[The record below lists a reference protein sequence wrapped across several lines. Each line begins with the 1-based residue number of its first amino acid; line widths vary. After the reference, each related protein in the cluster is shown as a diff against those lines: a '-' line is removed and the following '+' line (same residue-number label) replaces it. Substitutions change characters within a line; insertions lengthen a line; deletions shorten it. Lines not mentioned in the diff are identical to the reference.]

1 MKEYRQLLWFFVL
14 CLVAWYEMRLTGD
27 LQNHDGIFYS
37 PLQLFFLSLSLSLL
51 ALTAPFKNETS
62 HKHSTWMRWVPAIIL
77 IPALFWLFREAISI
91 LALRP
96 INFNDSD
103 IIAQVLAPSQS
114 LLKGEWPYQDVV
126 LPTYTMH
133 NTYLPMQW
141 LPFVIPVVLDF
152 DPRWLPVIMWS
163 VALLIFYF
171 SLGRKINVSS
181 YIKLPV
187 IALVIYLSLYGIHSF
202 MKFNSFDFQVSI
214 EMLPAAY
221 YLILIAALLLGNSWL
236 IGISLGACLM
246 SRFSIVLLVPFLAW
260 YVWKRYGFKKWT
272 QAAISVVLFCTIVFV
287 LPFMIRDLQ
296 LPLKIIGNY
305 NSGAYN
311 EWHTHSWQEPGAEPH
326 QLARGLGLAI
336 FVKKMYEYDIREGI
350 NHLKNGSILLCT
362 LIGLLLIYLF
372 ERNRKVIHEDW
383 FLLGGIK
390 LYFTFFYSLVLIPY
404 PYLFLLP
411 MTVTIAILAKAMFQ
425 WLQPQEI
432 Q

>member
-1 MKEYRQLLWFFVL
+1 MKKYRQSIWFLVL

-37 PLQLFFLSLSLSLL
+37 PLQLFLLSLSVSLL
-51 ALTAPFKNETS
+51 ALKAPFRLDTYVSASSVTK
-62 HKHSTWMRWVPAIIL
+62 WIPVIIL
-77 IPALFWLFREAISI
+77 LPALVWLFKEATSI
-91 LALRP
+91 LEMRP

-141 LPFVIPVVLDF
+141 LPFVIPVAFNF
-152 DPRWLPVIMWS
+152 DPRWLPVFAWS
-163 VALLIFYF
+163 IAILIFYGT
-171 SLGRKINVSS
+171 LVRKISFSS
-181 YIKLPV
+181 FITIPAIV
-187 IALVIYLSLYGIHSF
+187 LVIYLSLYGIHSF
-202 MKFNSFDFQVSI
+202 MKYNSFDFQVSV
-214 EMLPAAY
+214 ELLPAAY
-221 YLILIAALLLGNSWL
+221 YLILIVALLSGNSWL
-236 IGISLGACLM
+236 IGVSLGTCLM
-246 SRFSIVLLVPFLAW
+246 SRFSIILLVPFLAW
-260 YVWKRYGFKKWT
+260 YIWRRYGLKKWI
-272 QAAISVVLFCTIVFV
+272 QAAVATVFFCTIVFV
-287 LPFMIRDLQ
+287 LPFMTRDTQ
-296 LPLKIIGNY
+296 LPFKIVGNY
-305 NSGAYN
+305 NSGAFN

-350 NHLKNGSILLCT
+350 NHLKNGSIITCLC
-362 LIGLLLIYLF
+362 IGLFLIYLF
-372 ERNRKVIHEDW
+372 ERNRNSIHADW

-390 LYFTFFYSLVLIPY
+390 LYFSFFYALVLIPY

-411 MTVTIAILAKAMFQ
+411 MTITIAILAKALSQ
-425 WLQPQEI
+425 VLQQPEI